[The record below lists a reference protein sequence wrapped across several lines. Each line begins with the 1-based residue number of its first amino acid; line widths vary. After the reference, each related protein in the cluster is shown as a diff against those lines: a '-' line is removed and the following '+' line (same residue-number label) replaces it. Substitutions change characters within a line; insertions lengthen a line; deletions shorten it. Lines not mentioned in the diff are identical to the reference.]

1 MDCGTMEA
9 AEKEVCSLHT
19 LARTEEGE
27 TLWLTYKLL
36 SGREGYGI
44 LCYREGVDPAR
55 HPHATAAVRDYCASR
70 EKAEEK
76 LRILA
81 ARQVC
86 PAHLAEILLD

>member
-1 MDCGTMEA
+1 MEA
-9 AEKEVCSLHT
+9 TERELCSLHT

-36 SGREGYGI
+36 SGGEGYGI

-55 HPHATAAVRDYCASR
+55 HPHAAAAVRDCCASL
-70 EKAEEK
+70 EKAEAA
-76 LRILA
+76 LRMLA

-86 PAHLAEILLD
+86 PAHLAEVLLEG